1 MNQLVRNNRILKSR
15 SEIHQQNNISYP
27 KKRLNPLAIVFD
39 AIIITFL
46 FASLILSHT
55 LLSERFAKNE
65 VANSTLSSV
74 MVNLVSQNLS
84 QYGIPTSQIPESQVN
99 KLLKEA
105 VGDIYEGKSIE
116 LNLEPILMS
125 TESTITKQAAQ
136 YGINATV
143 ESDTLQSA
151 NKTAS
156 DTLNSQ
162 LNTPQVSAFITGLGV
177 AKTINWIVLIVSG
190 IITGL
195 IIIRSILKRQ
205 IFAKFFWICL
215 ISSIIVYILIIG
227 LVTGLTEVGSSY
239 SDFVSFTSQLSTDF
253 QTSAQKIWYILPAMT
268 GIFGLGAIAKFL
280 LGRR

>member
-1 MNQLVRNNRILKSR
+1 MKSR
-15 SEIHQQNNISYP
+15 SEIHQQSNVGYP
-27 KKRLNPLAIVFD
+27 KRRLNPLTIIFD
-39 AIIITFL
+39 AIIITML
-46 FASLILSHT
+46 FASLILSQT
-55 LLSERFAKNE
+55 LLSERFAKHE

-105 VGDIYEGKSIE
+105 VGDVYEGKAID
-116 LNLEPILMS
+116 LDLEPILTS
-125 TESTITKQAAQ
+125 AESTITKQAAQ
-136 YGINATV
+136 YGIAATL

-162 LNTPQVSAFITGLGV
+162 LNTSQVSAFITGLSV
-177 AKTINWIVLIVSG
+177 AKTVNWIVLIISG
-190 IITGL
+190 VITGL

-205 IFAKFFWICL
+205 IFAKFFWVGL
-215 ISSIIVYILIIG
+215 ISVILVYLLIIG
-227 LVTGLTEVGSSY
+227 VVTGITEAGSSY
-239 SDFVSFTSQLSTDF
+239 SDFASFTSQLSADF
-253 QTSAQKIWYILPAMT
+253 QTAAQEIWYLLPVMT
-268 GIFGLGAIAKFL
+268 GLFGLGAIVKFL